1 MNINKILVIRNDKIG
16 DLILSLPTLEA
27 LRKSYPQSHISIL
40 VQPYTQEILDKN
52 PNIDELI
59 TDDGK
64 DFFKLL
70 KQIKDKRFDI
80 AIVLYPDWKN
90 ALLCFL
96 SRISVRVGTGY
107 KLAGIL
113 FNKRVYVHRTKVM
126 CHETDY
132 CLKLVE
138 SIGAKVES
146 KEIKIWIKD
155 EDKEYGRRLLEKYQL
170 LEFKPLIGV
179 HPGCGG
185 SALNWTTSNYAQLI
199 DEISTKYK
207 TKIVITGSIEE
218 KDLIEEIISK
228 TKTQPINLTGQTS
241 SLGQLMGFLSCYHLF
256 IAPSTGPMHLAA
268 ALGVK
273 VIALFPPI
281 RAMSPL
287 KWGPVGKDHLIL
299 LPHNVTC
306 PHRKCRLQRCN
317 LYNCMEKITTQMVL
331 EAILDFGF

>member
-1 MNINKILVIRNDKIG
+1 MRILVIRNDKIG
-16 DLILSLPTLEA
+16 DLILSLPTLGS
-27 LRKSYPQSHISIL
+27 LRKSYPEAHISIL
-40 VQPYTQEILDKN
+40 VKPYTQEILYLN
-52 PNIDELI
+52 PDIDEVI
-59 TDDGK
+59 VDNGK

-70 KQIKDKRFDI
+70 REIKDKRFDA
-80 AIVLYPDWKN
+80 AIVLYPNWKN

-96 SRISVRVGTGY
+96 SRIPVRVGTGY
-107 KLAGIL
+107 KSAGIL

-138 SIGAKVES
+138 GIGAKVES

-170 LEFKPLIGV
+170 LGSKPLIGV

-185 SALNWTTSNYAQLI
+185 SALNWTISNYAQLI

-207 TKIVITGSIEE
+207 TKVVLTGSIEE
-218 KDLIEEIISK
+218 KDLIEEIISH
-228 TKTQPINLTGQTS
+228 TRTQPINLTEQTS
-241 SLGQLMGFLSCYHLF
+241 SLGQLMGVLSCYHLF

-268 ALGVK
+268 ALGIK

-287 KWGPVGKDHLIL
+287 KWGPLGKNHQVL

-306 PHRKCRLQRCN
+306 PHRRCTFQKCIF
-317 LYNCMEKITTQMVL
+317 YNCMEKITTQMVL
-331 EAILDFGF
+331 EAILDF